1 MQPAAGLLLHIAIL
15 HPLVIPSE
23 SIMCAILIPPLIQSR
38 HHALEPLSAS
48 IFFQPD
54 APDYRNASQSSEH
67 RLSSIDY
74 RTIEYRVQLVLVSD
88 LPCGTR
94 VLLLPNY
101 IFELMHIQLNATYL
115 LMCIYIRACSRF

>member
-1 MQPAAGLLLHIAIL
+1 MHLIIGMLLN
-15 HPLVIPSE
+15 PPS
-23 SIMCAILIPPLIQSR
+23 I
-38 HHALEPLSAS
+38 
-48 IFFQPD
+48 D
-54 APDYRNASQSSEH
+54 H
-67 RLSSIDY
+67 RLSTIDY
-74 RTIEYRVQLVLVSD
+74 RTIEYRMQLVLASD